1 MKKKTNKTMLA
12 DSLSMTCT
20 LMYYVTWCS
29 EYFNI
34 ICSSKWQKA
43 VEVIGNKCE
52 AKVPDLVEGMKYQF
66 RVRAVNK
73 GGQSKPSEP
82 SDPIT
87 AKDRFGESDI
97 SYLLAWCTHSLLIN
111 LCSKLCCT
119 KYAGTSFQNVIFQ
132 TLNCSYENYRGL
144 QWIKGQFMFF
154 ST

>member
-1 MKKKTNKTMLA
+1 MLA

-20 LMYYVTWCS
+20 LMCNVTWHS
-29 EYFNI
+29 EYFKI

-97 SYLLAWCTHSLLIN
+97 SYLLTWFTQFLLIN
-111 LCSKLCCT
+111 LCSKVVLY
-119 KYAGTSFQNVIFQ
+119 KI
-132 TLNCSYENYRGL
+132 YRYV
-144 QWIKGQFMFF
+144 F
-154 ST
+154 SEYNLSNLEL

>member
-1 MKKKTNKTMLA
+1 
-12 DSLSMTCT
+12 
-20 LMYYVTWCS
+20 MYYVTWHS
-29 EYFNI
+29 EYFKI

-87 AKDRFGESDI
+87 AKDRFGESDV
-97 SYLLAWCTHSLLIN
+97 SYLLTWFIHFLLIN
-111 LCSKLCCT
+111 LCSKVVLYKICR
-119 KYAGTSFQNVIFQ
+119 Y
-132 TLNCSYENYRGL
+132 
-144 QWIKGQFMFF
+144 FF
-154 ST
+154 SEYDLSNLEL